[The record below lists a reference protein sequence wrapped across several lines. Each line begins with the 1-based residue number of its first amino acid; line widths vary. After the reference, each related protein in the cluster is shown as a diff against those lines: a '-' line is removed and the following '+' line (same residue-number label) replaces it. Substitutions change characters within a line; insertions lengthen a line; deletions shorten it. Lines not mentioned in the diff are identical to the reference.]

1 MSKYWRSPWP
11 RGLAS
16 NKSFKSLPCLYLSGL
31 HGGARKLK
39 WPRFGFMPKKRMK
52 FGREWHCTT
61 LKKMDSDLTCISNYW
76 RSPCPRGLASNKSFK
91 SLPCQVFTEE
101 LGNWNGHDLGIN
113 PMSREVSTLSRSTIT
128 TSSTPAFYYYA
139 HKLTIASLKKK
150 ILFSTLLSSKV

>member
-101 LGNWNGHDLGIN
+101 LGNWNGHNLDLCPNRGHFDFHNLVGNGIA
-113 PMSREVSTLSRSTIT
+113 PLWKKLSVKWIQ
-128 TSSTPAFYYYA
+128 
-139 HKLTIASLKKK
+139 I
-150 ILFSTLLSSKV
+150 